1 MYKAYASY
9 YSSFLLEKVS
19 SDNNISKIILFGSAA
34 KGEASKESDI
44 DIFIEVERK
53 SKSIEKKIT
62 QLTESFYK
70 SREALLFKVKGID
83 NKINVIVGK
92 LAEWKELQKS
102 IESTGII
109 LYGKS
114 VSAGGS
120 GRKFALIFWEEIGSN
135 RGAFLN
141 KVYGVKIKGKKYPGL
156 LERREGKKVGKSSIM
171 IPIEHSEEVLKL
183 IQYHKVKAQIIE
195 IYV

>member
-9 YSSFLLEKVS
+9 YSSFLLEKIS
-19 SDNNISKIILFGSAA
+19 SENIISKIILFGSAA

-44 DIFIEVERK
+44 DIFIEVDRK
-53 SKSIEKKIT
+53 SKSIEKKIM
-62 QLTESFYK
+62 QITEMFYK

-83 NKINVIVGK
+83 NQINVIVGK
-92 LAEWKELQKS
+92 LAEWEELQKS

-109 LYGKS
+109 LYGKYIPPS
-114 VSAGGS
+114 VQ
-120 GRKFALIFWEEIGSN
+120 GRKFALVFWDKIGKN

-141 KVYGVKIKGKKYPGL
+141 KVYGFTINGKKYSGL
-156 LERREGKKVGKSSIM
+156 LEKNEGQKAGKSSIL

-183 IQYHKVKAQIIE
+183 IQHHKVKAQIVE
-195 IYV
+195 IYR